1 MRELDHIDH
10 FRIIM
15 RPRKNF
21 LDQIVQALEPL
32 NNLDGKEEERE
43 AIIQSA
49 QKILNEIHDVYTQ
62 DQHLLKAKF
71 YDEARKTV
79 GRGILW
85 GLIKENGSTS

>member
-15 RPRKNF
+15 KPRKNF

-32 NNLDGKEEERE
+32 NNLDDKEEER
-43 AIIQSA
+43 
-49 QKILNEIHDVYTQ
+49 HDVYTQ
-62 DQHLLKAKF
+62 DQHMLKAQF
-71 YDEARKTV
+71 YTEARKTV